1 MASHGTEN
9 RWASEADGSPFHL
22 PKIIPTKEARW
33 TTKEYK
39 QEFTGKVPLSE
50 KIIPNRKTKAID
62 KNTETIGEKP
72 PQPFSLMKRYR
83 QETPQISTMVR
94 YMTDLIVGTDINI
107 NTDDDEATQFLT
119 EFAERI
125 NLHQKIRSLVD
136 TSLEGGTAIFVRA
149 LTNGYLTN
157 IEEFDMDMVK
167 RIHRDLFGNPKF
179 LVVDGG
185 NGIEEKIND
194 INHFIPITLRK
205 SGRDYFGLSMFHGL
219 SVFRHTGNRTTR
231 PIIEA
236 LWSLDDTSIGF
247 LENYAYPIEYHVFD
261 GINDEDLEKEAIKY
275 KERAP
280 GDAFFVNRGHEIQTR
295 EAQRVEVQSV
305 FQHFKDQIQLGSGF
319 PLEILLGDFTSRA
332 ASQTTDSLLMREV
345 NANQK
350 DLTKTIQAE
359 ILEFYL
365 RLSPE
370 SRWKTDEAIKKL
382 NVNCEFET
390 NSAIDMTPEN
400 VLSWANAGKITVN
413 EAREWLK
420 DKGFD
425 LFEDDIIQQQQEIND
440 QMRQNE
446 LQNSSIMQKDQPKSS
461 VEKPAGGPRKTPA
474 KEK

>member
-1 MASHGTEN
+1 MAIHGVDNQWSTN
-9 RWASEADGSPFHL
+9 DSPFHL
-22 PKIIPTKEARW
+22 PKIKTKKESRW
-33 TTKEYK
+33 TVTPH
-39 QEFTGKVPLSE
+39 QTEFTGKVPLFE
-50 KIIPNRKTKAID
+50 GIIPNRKTKAID

-72 PQPFSLMKRYR
+72 PQPFRLMKRYR

-94 YMTDLIVGTDINI
+94 YMTDLIVGTDLNI
-107 NTDDDEATQFLT
+107 NTDDDDATQFLT

-125 NLHQKIRSLVD
+125 NLHQKVRSLVD
-136 TSLEGGTAIFVRA
+136 TALEGGTAIFVRA
-149 LTNGYLTN
+149 MTAGYLTN

-185 NGIEEKIND
+185 NGVEEKINN
-194 INHFIPITLRK
+194 INQFIPITLRK

-219 SVFRHTGNRTTR
+219 AVQRVTGNRVTR

-280 GDAFFVNRGHEIQTR
+280 GDAFFVNRAHEIQTR

-350 DLTKTIQAE
+350 DLTKTIQTE
-359 ILEFYL
+359 ILEMYL
-365 RLSPE
+365 RFSPE
-370 SRWKTDEAIKKL
+370 SKWTSDEAIKAL
-382 NVNCEFET
+382 NVNAEFET

-400 VLSWANAGKITVN
+400 VLAWVVARIITVN
-413 EAREWLK
+413 EGREWLK

-425 LFEDDIIQQQQEIND
+425 LFEDDKIEQQEEMNQQMKQNDLDNSSNMQNND
-440 QMRQNE
+440 Q
-446 LQNSSIMQKDQPKSS
+446 KKS
-461 VEKPAGGPRKTPA
+461 VEKP
-474 KEK
+474 